1 MQIVLLAA
9 LGVGGATI
17 FGAAVGFVFKDV
29 SHKYTDIVLGFAC
42 GIMLCASFFG
52 LIIPAME
59 FAETN
64 MPQWVAILV
73 VVTGIFFGA
82 AILCLLD
89 KILPCNIGSDKES
102 KSITAGVALN
112 ETAKKSN
119 GIARQRVILF
129 VLAIAIHNL
138 PEGIAS
144 GVGFGT
150 DNIGVAFSVTLGIAL
165 QNIPEGMIV
174 ISPMLAAGFS
184 KKKTML
190 IAVFTGVIEIIG
202 TFIGYFAVAISQKI
216 LPIALATAAGTM
228 IYVICEEMIPETHE
242 YGRGIRGTLSL
253 LVGFCLML
261 ALNYFI
267 A

>member
-1 MQIVLLAA
+1 MEIVLLAA

-17 FGAAVGFVFKDV
+17 FGAVIGFVFKNV

-42 GIMLCASFFG
+42 GIMLCASFLG

-59 FAETN
+59 FVEEE
-64 MPQWVAILV
+64 MPQWAAILV
-73 VVTGIFFGA
+73 VVAGIFFGA

-89 KILPCNIGSDKES
+89 KMLPCDIGSNIDGDGISARIGEKES
-102 KSITAGVALN
+102 VTA
-112 ETAKKSN
+112 SY
-119 GIARQRVILF
+119 GIARQRVMLF

-150 DNIGVAFSVTLGIAL
+150 ENIGVAFSVALGIAL

-190 IAVFTGVIEIIG
+190 IAIFTGVIEIIG
-202 TFIGYFAVAISQKI
+202 TFIGYFAVALSQKI

-228 IYVICEEMIPETHE
+228 IYVICEEMIPETHK
-242 YGRGIRGTLSL
+242 YGRGTRGTLSL

-261 ALNYFI
+261 ALNYII